1 MLIVYY
7 SSNSGGTRRIAD
19 NLNTNTVELSEYDG
33 HSPYVLMVP
42 TYEQSRGGF
51 TPRPVQNFLDVH
63 AAKMIGVLGTGN
75 RNFGGHYCQAAHD
88 IAQAYNVPV
97 LWRIDIM
104 GTDEDY
110 RTIDAGIR
118 QHWHTLMKRR
128 GLA

>member
-19 NLNTNTVELSEYDG
+19 NLNTQTVELSEYDG

-51 TPRPVQNFLDVH
+51 TPRPVQNFLDAH
-63 AAKMIGVLGTGN
+63 AGNMLGVIGTGN
-75 RNFGGHYCQAAHD
+75 RNFGKHYCRAVHD

-110 RTIDAGIR
+110 RTIDAGIK
-118 QHWHTLMKRR
+118 QHWHTLKQRR